1 MPRYTHDF
9 QLIFAVHN
17 DSPSD
22 VTNDELW
29 AVLNDRVAELREY
42 PGSLT
47 SEVSPSI
54 QTIDDEVDA

>member
-1 MPRYTHDF
+1 MSRYTHDF

-17 DSPSD
+17 DNPSA

-29 AVLNDRVAELREY
+29 AALNDRVAALRQY

-47 SEVSPSI
+47 SEVWPPI
-54 QTIDDEVDA
+54 QTIDDES